1 MPVLIIGVVFLVLFL
16 IMGVMCVSAVA
27 SEHRFQREVDEYK
40 RVTGISTD
48 AANRAVGLKSAAAGR

>member
-1 MPVLIIGVVFLVLFL
+1 
-16 IMGVMCVSAVA
+16 MGVMCVSAVA